1 MIGQST
7 DNSFAYLLGVYLGD
21 GSVAENHCYSQGIID
36 KDFADAVRQAFAYL
50 GAETTLTYR
59 GERRV

>member
-21 GSVAENHCYSQGIID
+21 GSVAENHRYSQGIID
-36 KDFADAVRQAFAYL
+36 KDFADAVR
-50 GAETTLTYR
+50 G
-59 GERRV
+59 RVAWVVEI